1 MAEST
6 IPFSFDALL
15 ASIAQLGVMEKI
27 RLKEFLDSSIAQ
39 EDLDEEAIEALED
52 AEDIADAKAVLAE
65 PGFLTLEEFK
75 RELIMV

>member
-1 MAEST
+1 MTEST
-6 IPFSFDALL
+6 IPSSFDALL

-27 RLKEFLDSSIAQ
+27 RLREFLDSSIAQ

-65 PGFLTLEEFK
+65 PGFLSLAEFK
-75 RELIMV
+75 RELRVP